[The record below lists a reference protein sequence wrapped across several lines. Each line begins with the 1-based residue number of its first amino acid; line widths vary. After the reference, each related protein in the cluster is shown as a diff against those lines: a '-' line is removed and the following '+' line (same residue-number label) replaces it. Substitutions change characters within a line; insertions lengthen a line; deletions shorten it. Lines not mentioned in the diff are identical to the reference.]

1 MNIMF
6 NRYRVMEHMNTFPFK
21 DIPISRRC
29 HSHAELNGTYKPEV
43 KRTIYYLSI
52 NKPYNREHF
61 LKPMPTQ
68 RSIEVFLETLPPK
81 VAEEL
86 LTDQEKYDDI

>member
-1 MNIMF
+1 MF

-29 HSHAELNGTYKPEV
+29 HSHAELNGTYKPKV

-52 NKPYNREHF
+52 NTPYNREHF
-61 LKPMPTQ
+61 LKPMPPQ
-68 RSIEVFLETLPPK
+68 RSIEVF
-81 VAEEL
+81 
-86 LTDQEKYDDI
+86 